1 MNTSKTIA
9 FTFLFLLL
17 SFSHSAFSQDKNIP
31 TLQTEGTGE
40 LKTSPDWTVVYMEV
54 SAKNMNF
61 NKAVEELN
69 KKYSILEKELNVAG
83 FPKTD
88 IRTQGY
94 TIDKNIIYG
103 QMGAIDSGFIARQNF
118 VLEFS
123 NDQAKIVKLVKA
135 FTDSKTN
142 LTYNFS
148 FTLSEQKRK
157 QTSSELIKKAMTDAN
172 EKSKLLSTAAGVT
185 LKRIVNIKY
194 GVNDFNP
201 PPMATFKEAR
211 MNEDFSGFNVKDLEL
226 RDSVTIT
233 WEIAQP

>member
-1 MNTSKTIA
+1 MNTYKIIA
-9 FTFLFLLL
+9 PFLLL
-17 SFSHSAFSQDKNIP
+17 LCLTHLASSQDKSIP

-40 LKTSPDWTVVYMEV
+40 LKTSPDWTIVYMEV
-54 SAKNMNF
+54 SAKHMNF

-69 KKYSILEKELNVAG
+69 KKYSILEKELTAAG

-103 QMGAIDSGFIARQNF
+103 QMGAVDSGFIGRQNF

-135 FTDSKTN
+135 FTESKTN

-157 QTSSELIKKAMTDAN
+157 QVNGELIKKAVADAN
-172 EKSKLLSTAAGVT
+172 EKSKQLSSAAGVT

-194 GVNDFNP
+194 GVAEFNP
-201 PPMATFKEAR
+201 LPMATFKEAR

-226 RDSVTIT
+226 KDRVTIT
-233 WEIAQP
+233 WEIGQP

>member
-1 MNTSKTIA
+1 MNTSKIIA
-9 FTFLFLLL
+9 FLFLLL
-17 SFSHSAFSQDKNIP
+17 TLNQFVSAQDKNIP

-69 KKYSILEKELNVAG
+69 KKYSVLEKELNAAG

-103 QMGAIDSGFIARQNF
+103 QMGAIDSGYIARQNF

-157 QTSSELIKKAMTDAN
+157 QTSAELIKKAVADAN
-172 EKSKLLSTAAGVT
+172 EKSKLLSGAAGVT
-185 LKRIVNIKY
+185 LKRIVSIKY

-233 WEIAQP
+233 WEIGQP